1 MILQNLPFF
10 KRKNM
15 NAVNLV
21 SIGLCIIMLSSCH
34 KPNILSTENTTFKQ
48 DSLAFE
54 LCQIFGLDQGVRLS
68 PGMKG
73 KWDFI
78 LPIDTMNFYKIKDF
92 IKVNGYP
99 DAELLGSKNLLHE
112 CVDATLTATLLHS
125 GHMLVNDKENFD
137 FFLNEVEKGKM
148 DRMFLAAVLDKYY
161 VLRMDEKGNRR
172 VFYGSTFG
180 KPCFKDRGKSDS
192 LRATIGLKPLADSLF
207 VKCK

>member
-1 MILQNLPFF
+1 MFQKISTYISNP
-10 KRKNM
+10 N
-15 NAVNLV
+15 N
-21 SIGLCIIMLSSCH
+21 IIIFGAFIITLMLASCH
-34 KPNILSTENTTFKQ
+34 RPVASKNRSVEFRQ

-99 DAELLGSKNLLHE
+99 DTELLGLRNIKHE
-112 CVDATLTATLLHS
+112 CVDAAIVAVLLHS

-161 VLRMDEKGNRR
+161 VLKKDAEGNRR
-172 VFYGSTFG
+172 QLYGTTFG
-180 KPCFKDRGKSDS
+180 KPCLKYRKESDS
-192 LRATIGLKPLADSLF
+192 VRATIGLKPLADSLF